1 MSGLTRFLNRMVAF
15 VAAVAVLAA
24 VLAEPLSKAFL
35 ANPWLNGIIAAV
47 LLLGIVYSFRQ
58 VLMLRPE
65 LAWLRAY
72 RKGEP
77 AAGHAPRLLRP
88 LAAMLGDGVEQD
100 GLRMTALSM
109 RTLLDGVAARLEEG
123 REISRYLTRLL
134 VFLGLLGTFWGLL
147 AVLAAIGDTIR
158 GLSVETTDI
167 GLMFDALKSGLG
179 APLNGMAVAFSSS
192 LFGLAGSIVLGF
204 LDLQSAQAQNRFYND
219 LEDWLSTVA
228 RVTSGGRL
236 AAGEETDGVATG
248 AYLNALVEQT
258 AEGIERLTRTL
269 ESTES
274 RRQESD
280 EALLRLA
287 EGLAALGERLRTD
300 EAIGQRLAQ
309 AEAKTQALLER
320 LGERLEA
327 VAEVRLDEDSREHLR
342 NIDLDMKRLIEAQSE
357 AATWSMETLR
367 SEIKLL
373 ARTLA
378 TALEQRRAA
387 GGGDGAT

>member
-1 MSGLTRFLNRMVAF
+1 MSGQRRFLNRMVAF

-24 VLAEPLSKAFL
+24 VLAEPLSEAFL

-47 LLLGIVYSFRQ
+47 LLLGIGYSFRQ

-147 AVLAAIGDTIR
+147 AVLAAIGETIR

-236 AAGEETDGVATG
+236 AAGEESDGMATG
-248 AYLNALVEQT
+248 AFLHALVEQT

-269 ESTES
+269 ESAEA

-300 EAIGQRLAQ
+300 EVIGQRLAQ

-327 VAEVRLDEDSREHLR
+327 VAEVRLDDSSREHLR
-342 NIDLDMKRLIEAQSE
+342 NIDLHMKRLIEAQSE

-378 TALEQRRAA
+378 TALEQRRAG
-387 GGGDGAT
+387 GGGDSAT